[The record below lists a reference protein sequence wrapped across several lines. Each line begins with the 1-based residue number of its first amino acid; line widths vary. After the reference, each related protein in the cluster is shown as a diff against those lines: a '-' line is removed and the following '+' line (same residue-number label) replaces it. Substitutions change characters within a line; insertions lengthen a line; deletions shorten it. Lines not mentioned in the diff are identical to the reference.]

1 MRLGIGRTGVAIIL
15 LLFVILG
22 IEDVYVWA
30 VSGTVPGIEFFLALL
45 LVLVISIVAIREA
58 RAHPPSR

>member
-22 IEDVYVWA
+22 VEDVYVWA
-30 VSGTVPGIEFFLALL
+30 VSGTLPGVEFFFALL
-45 LVLVISIVAIREA
+45 LVLVISFVAIREA